1 MPDQE
6 PAGPFPDD
14 FAAELARLLAPGEA
28 EGAAEVMAQ
37 AARLDDQRLGQFL
50 DRFAH
55 RVSASAAPITAAEL
69 WELLPGVRS
78 DPAGTG

>member
-6 PAGPFPDD
+6 PAGPFPED
-14 FAAELARLLAPGEA
+14 FAADLARLRAPGEA

-69 WELLPGVRS
+69 WELLPGARS
-78 DPAGTG
+78 DRPGAG